1 MVYHPQGQ
9 DFAPLNWSFSASR
22 GDCHGCHGIL
32 FRQAVVAEHY
42 GLAPSARGYRFG
54 NHPMTRGPVRR
65 RDTDHGHDESWMDPM
80 DPNRI

>member
-9 DFAPLNWSFSASR
+9 GPL
-22 GDCHGCHGIL
+22 GIAMAMAAL
-32 FRQAVVAEHY
+32 FRRWWRST

-65 RDTDHGHDESWMDPM
+65 RDTDHGHDESWIDPM
-80 DPNRI
+80 DPHRI